1 MISALES
8 LGSQLN
14 FNTLANKII
23 PIRLKKGDS
32 YICEFNF
39 YTNENKIDIIIKKIS
54 NENLEELTNKYCW
67 VGNLKGS
74 SPQWHITSDTLS
86 YVLNSLPILLEKVND
101 NSNLKIKLDNI
112 VKQYYVNLNKKTY
125 FNISG
130 VKITFMDKEDTIT
143 SQLIQD
149 FNSKKELNKF
159 IIDKFV
165 IQTDNL
171 NSYFKDICLYTIS
184 IDDNLLSEDDEYIKI
199 LTDSMSPSDDNYS
212 AGRCSICGKEGN
224 VTDDT
229 SKFSFKYYN
238 KDKISFASDMS
249 NFSKNFSIC
258 NECYQKIINAENY
271 VSKNLKSYLGN
282 SSIMII
288 PERIPF
294 SHFNL
299 DLDIELIFKLTNSII
314 KANAKELVD
323 IASITNPTNSY
334 ILNIMFYQQSNNF
347 FKIINII
354 PEIPEYRILKIMQNL
369 NKVYEEFYDMFP
381 YSDNWLNLNIQG
393 FYRTMILSSSE
404 RKHKEAMNAVIDLF
418 KFNKVEE
425 NKILKLYLE
434 GIASYYHKNGRICEI
449 EVILMNSYLKFLK
462 EIGILSIKRENNYI
476 KVGENYMKEDEF
488 IENMGYS
495 DEQESLFWIGYA
507 IRNIGIVQFLNKI
520 TSNPM
525 LEKINYQGMDFNA
538 LEKLVNQIDE
548 KTKQYDIYGKDMG
561 YALFKIHSIM
571 SKYSLDGKK
580 WPINDVS
587 NVFLIMTGYSV
598 ASQLAASN
606 KEEIK
611 NGEENGN

>member
-130 VKITFMDKEDTIT
+130 VKITFMDKEYTIT